1 MARTLAEGMRR
12 TAGRAAL
19 YGVMFGLATAA
30 VAEAVRP
37 RGGTMVLVDWDEV
50 ERIATARLDKP
61 HEEPGRLASAA
72 TGYRALA
79 DQLEKPLLNFVGPL
93 PKGAALPRFEALDRA
108 GWMDLNLSILR
119 RAVDPVL
126 ESGRMP
132 NSLIVEVGSAGVNRY
147 VGYMLAFL
155 GRRVLGQ
162 YDPQLMSAEPMG
174 GEGLFLVE
182 TNVEEWRGHAN
193 LPDEDLRRW
202 LILHEMTHAW
212 QFAAH
217 PWLRPHMEESMRVL
231 IASVTGRGPG
241 VARFAAFAG
250 VLPAQWR
257 VMRQVQG
264 TMSVIEGY
272 SNLVMNQLGS
282 RLLPG
287 FDALERAYR
296 ERSSGKSPLEVLI
309 WKLTGLDLKLQQ
321 YQRGEAFCQV
331 IYDRYGMAA
340 LSRVWDGPE
349 TMPTLKELGNP
360 EAWHRRVGAA
370 PAVKRTGSRYQA
382 PRRR

>member
-1 MARTLAEGMRR
+1 MRR
-12 TAGRAAL
+12 SVGRSAL
-19 YGVMFGLATAA
+19 YGVLFGLATAA

-37 RGGTMVLVDWDEV
+37 RGGTTVLVDWEEV
-50 ERIATARLDKP
+50 RRTAIARLEKP
-61 HEEPGRLASAA
+61 HEEPGRLSTAA
-72 TGYRALA
+72 IGYRSLA
-79 DQLEKPLLNFVGPL
+79 DKLELPLLNFVGPL
-93 PKGAALPRFEALDRA
+93 PKGAMLPRFEALDRA
-108 GWMDLNLSILR
+108 GWLELNLAILR

-126 ESGRMP
+126 ESGRVP
-132 NSLIVEVGSAGVNRY
+132 NSLIVEVGRAGVNRY

-174 GEGLFLVE
+174 GEGLYLVE
-182 TNVEEWRGHAN
+182 TNVEEWRQHAN
-193 LPDEDLRRW
+193 LNDEDLRRW

-231 IASVTGRGPG
+231 IASVTSRGPG

-264 TMSVIEGY
+264 TMSVIEGF
-272 SNLVMNQLGS
+272 SNLVMNQLGA

-287 FDALERAYR
+287 FEALERAYR
-296 ERSSGKSPLEVLI
+296 ERSTGRSALEVLI

-321 YQRGEAFCQV
+321 YQRGEAFCRA
-331 IYDRYGMAA
+331 IYDRYGMAV
-340 LSRVWDGPE
+340 LNRVWDGPDN
-349 TMPTLKELGNP
+349 MPTLRELGNP
-360 EAWHRRVGAA
+360 EAWHRRVSAGPALRRAA
-370 PAVKRTGSRYQA
+370 R
-382 PRRR
+382 

>member
-1 MARTLAEGMRR
+1 MRR
-12 TAGRAAL
+12 TVGRSAF
-19 YGVMFGLATAA
+19 YGVLFGLATAA

-37 RGGTMVLVDWDEV
+37 RGGTTLLVDWDEV
-50 ERIATARLDKP
+50 RRTAGARLDKP
-61 HEEPGRLASAA
+61 HIEPGRLSSAA
-72 TGYRALA
+72 IGYRALA
-79 DQLEKPLLNFVGPL
+79 DKLEKPLLNFVGPL
-93 PKGAALPRFEALDRA
+93 PKAASMPRFEALDRE
-108 GWMDLNLSILR
+108 GWIDLNLAILR

-132 NSLIVEVGSAGVNRY
+132 NSLVVEVGRAGVNRY

-174 GEGLFLVE
+174 GEGLYLVE
-182 TNVEEWRGHAN
+182 TNVQEWGEHAN

-217 PWLRPHMEESMRVL
+217 PWLRPHMEESLRVL
-231 IASVTGRGPG
+231 IDSVTKRGPT
-241 VARFAAFAG
+241 VARMAAFAG

-257 VMRQVQG
+257 VMRQIQG
-264 TMSVIEGY
+264 TMSVVEGY

-282 RLLPG
+282 KLLPG
-287 FDALERAYR
+287 FDQLERAYR
-296 ERSSGKSPLEVLI
+296 ERSSGKSALEVLI

-321 YQRGEAFCQV
+321 YQRGEAFCRAVFDQH
-331 IYDRYGMAA
+331 GMSV
-340 LSRVWDGPE
+340 LNRVWDGPE
-349 TMPTLKELGNP
+349 SMPTLKELSKP
-360 EAWHRRVGAA
+360 ALWHRRVGAG
-370 PAVKRTGSRYQA
+370 PAQ
-382 PRRR
+382 RRATATP